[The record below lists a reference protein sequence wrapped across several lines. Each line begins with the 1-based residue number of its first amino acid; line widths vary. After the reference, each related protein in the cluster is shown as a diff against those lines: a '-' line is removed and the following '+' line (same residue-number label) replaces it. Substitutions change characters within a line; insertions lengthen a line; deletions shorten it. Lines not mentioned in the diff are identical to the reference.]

1 MKYLTIL
8 YLAVLFSIVSCNQEK
23 KRMIKGLSKIYP
35 IDTTAYGS
43 HVPPNMGMDRLKLIL
58 SADGTYHFAPSLSI
72 LQEYEG
78 TWDLSSADGNFVFE
92 CKNGVHEINPT
103 LFIDFTYKK
112 KDYRLC
118 FK

>member
-1 MKYLTIL
+1 
-8 YLAVLFSIVSCNQEK
+8 
-23 KRMIKGLSKIYP
+23 MIKGLSKTYP
-35 IDTTAYGS
+35 IDISECDSRAFKS
-43 HVPPNMGMDRLKLIL
+43 MGIDSLKLIL
-58 SADGTYHFAPSLSI
+58 SANGTYRFTPELSI
-72 LQEYEG
+72 LKGYEG

-103 LFIDFTYKK
+103 IFIDFTYKK